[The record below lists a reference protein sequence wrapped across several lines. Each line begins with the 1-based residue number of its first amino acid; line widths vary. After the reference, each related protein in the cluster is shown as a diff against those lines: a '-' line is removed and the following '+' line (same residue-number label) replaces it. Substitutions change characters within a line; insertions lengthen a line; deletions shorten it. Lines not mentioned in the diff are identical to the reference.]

1 MSKVTQFTAV
11 CDGLLKEAE
20 YLVNSSFFATAT
32 GMEDNEH
39 KRELARKFNKGV
51 IKKKEFDRRMQ
62 QCEEDRKRERQVDRR
77 QCLKKLIQCICC
89 CYCANLCFRDKDDNW
104 KKYFC
109 ASSLICMLSGGMT
122 TLISSGVFQR
132 SCFSCLGL
140 EIGIPVSVL
149 GCLCATGLCACK
161 SEKCPCS
168 RKKKKRDSSSTA
180 SLDRVVDTQPGQARR
195 CQCSDDDDNYAEAD
209 SLL

>member
-104 KKYFC
+104 KKKE
-109 ASSLICMLSGGMT
+109 L
-122 TLISSGVFQR
+122 
-132 SCFSCLGL
+132 
-140 EIGIPVSVL
+140 
-149 GCLCATGLCACK
+149 
-161 SEKCPCS
+161 
-168 RKKKKRDSSSTA
+168 
-180 SLDRVVDTQPGQARR
+180 LDPKQNKNFV
-195 CQCSDDDDNYAEAD
+195 
-209 SLL
+209 